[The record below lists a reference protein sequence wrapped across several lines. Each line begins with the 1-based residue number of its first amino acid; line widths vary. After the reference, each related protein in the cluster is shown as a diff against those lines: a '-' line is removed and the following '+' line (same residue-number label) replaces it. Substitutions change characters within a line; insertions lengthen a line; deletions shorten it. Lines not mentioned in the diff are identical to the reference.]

1 MNNFFFLLLLFL
13 CSLSI
18 THHLHLD
25 FSNDEGTE
33 LGKLKRHIAKGLL
46 PQIKQKLLGMKEN
59 NVTINTTTITNTV
72 TNLNEGNSTNI
83 TSTKINNVTI
93 ELSNATEVFVV
104 NETVIKNKKK
114 VSTEHYIKQK

>member
-1 MNNFFFLLLLFL
+1 
-13 CSLSI
+13 
-18 THHLHLD
+18 
-25 FSNDEGTE
+25 
-33 LGKLKRHIAKGLL
+33 
-46 PQIKQKLLGMKEN
+46 MKDN